1 MNPKSNYDVSR
12 LQYKDVFFS
21 KNPNFKW
28 YKLPAPPL
36 RTLSTRPTN
45 DRSMVVSPTLIIE
58 ETVESTIKD
67 RSVRNIKLSQQNNSG
82 IGQFKFASIDQM
94 GGLTSLMTDTG
105 STKVNGNILSEK
117 DAEKSDIYTLEE
129 QQTKKRKHEDQLE
142 FIDDQD
148 SAYAGKSHRAC
159 KGKRYEQFMT
169 PTKKAT
175 KQKST
180 NTVTSTSAHFPHNGY
195 CKTQEALNQK
205 HDDSS
210 DELSHIAASP
220 ESDEIERRNADA
232 ADFKLNEKIMTLR
245 SLDLDDYLNRKKAMK
260 KKKKF
265 TRKCFNFLWILNVK
279 VNLFLITVLDKAKH
293 RQQQT
298 QAAPKDKA
306 IPKPTVVG
314 SQKRKAPK
322 QTIRRTAD
330 INQPEI
336 SRELIGLDTLA
347 TVALVQAEGVAPQ
360 WKIHVLFLFS
370 FKSLDNYIRN
380 V

>member
-1 MNPKSNYDVSR
+1 MLATFTCRFEQVNELQSNCFTSH

-45 DRSMVVSPTLIIE
+45 DRTMVASPTLIAGDEAI
-58 ETVESTIKD
+58 ESTTKD
-67 RSVRNIKLSQQNNSG
+67 RAVRNIKAPQQHNSG

-105 STKVNGNILSEK
+105 TVRVNGNVLSEK
-117 DAEKSDIYTLEE
+117 DMEKAEIYVLEE
-129 QQTKKRKHEDQLE
+129 PQARKRKHEDQVELFE
-142 FIDDQD
+142 DQD
-148 SAYAGKSHRAC
+148 SVFAGKSHRAC

-169 PTKKAT
+169 PAKKVT

-195 CKTQEALNQK
+195 CKPQETLNHKQ
-205 HDDSS
+205 DDSS
-210 DELSHIAASP
+210 DELSNIAASP
-220 ESDEIERRNADA
+220 ESDEIEQRNADA

-265 TRKCFNFLWILNVK
+265 TRKLAICISPKNVS
-279 VNLFLITVLDKAKH
+279 L
-293 RQQQT
+293 
-298 QAAPKDKA
+298 
-306 IPKPTVVG
+306 
-314 SQKRKAPK
+314 KR
-322 QTIRRTAD
+322 
-330 INQPEI
+330 
-336 SRELIGLDTLA
+336 L
-347 TVALVQAEGVAPQ
+347 
-360 WKIHVLFLFS
+360 
-370 FKSLDNYIRN
+370 
-380 V
+380 

>member
-1 MNPKSNYDVSR
+1 MNLQSNRYISR
-12 LQYKDVFFS
+12 SQYKDVFFS

-45 DRSMVVSPTLIIE
+45 DRSMVVSPTSIVGD
-58 ETVESTIKD
+58 ETIDCTIKD
-67 RSVRNIKLSQQNNSG
+67 RAVRNIKVPQQNNSG

-105 STKVNGNILSEK
+105 STRVNGTVLNEK
-117 DAEKSDIYTLEE
+117 DIERSENYILEE
-129 QQTKKRKHEDQLE
+129 PQTKKRKHEDQLE
-142 FIDDQD
+142 LFDDQD
-148 SAYAGKSHRAC
+148 GAYAGKSHRAC

-195 CKTQEALNQK
+195 CKPQEALNQK
-205 HDDSS
+205 QDDSS
-210 DELSHIAASP
+210 DELSHISASP
-220 ESDEIERRNADA
+220 ENDEIEQRNADA

-265 TRKCFNFLWILNVK
+265 TREFSLSSF
-279 VNLFLITVLDKAKH
+279 
-293 RQQQT
+293 
-298 QAAPKDKA
+298 
-306 IPKPTVVG
+306 
-314 SQKRKAPK
+314 
-322 QTIRRTAD
+322 
-330 INQPEI
+330 
-336 SRELIGLDTLA
+336 
-347 TVALVQAEGVAPQ
+347 VAC
-360 WKIHVLFLFS
+360 
-370 FKSLDNYIRN
+370 
-380 V
+380 